1 MIGTEDAANVG
12 FMVIGALLIAITLGN
27 SFIARLPLSASMLYL
42 LVGVGLGPVG
52 WGLVVLDP
60 FQLDTVLVERL
71 TEVAVLIS
79 LFTAGLKLDLP
90 LRHPRWRL
98 PLRLATLSMVVT
110 VGLVA
115 ALGHWLL
122 GLPLGGAVLLAAIL
136 APTDP
141 VLASDVQVSG
151 EGDRDRLR
159 FGLTGEGGLNDGTAF
174 PFVMLGLGLLN
185 LHDLGAWGWRW
196 LAVDVVWA
204 AAAGL
209 AIGYAL
215 GALVGRAILVL
226 RTRHREALGS
236 DEFVALGLVAL
247 AYGVAL
253 WCNAYGFLAVF
264 AAGLALR
271 RLEPVDAPSPVA
283 TAAADTPGP
292 AASSAEQAAG
302 KSTDGAG
309 KGHAG
314 NAGTHP
320 ASAAAAAARSL
331 PSSGEGGGGDGPPMD
346 PQQQPEQLM
355 RAVAQFN
362 VALEHVA
369 EVAVVLMVGALLAWV
384 QWDWRMAWFVPVLF
398 LLVRPVAVFAGMAGS
413 PVARSQ
419 RRLMAWFGIR
429 GIGSIYYLAYA
440 INHGLD
446 ADLARQ
452 LLSITLTVVVA
463 SIVVHGVSVTPLMQ
477 RYEARRKG
485 AGAGK
490 GVQS

>member
-1 MIGTEDAANVG
+1 MQRLHLRAWLQGRGAARMIGSEDAANVG
-12 FMVIGALLIAITLGN
+12 FMVVGALLIAITLGN

-60 FQLDTVLVERL
+60 FELDTVLVERL

-110 VGLVA
+110 VALVA

-151 EGDRDRLR
+151 DGDRDRLR

-253 WCNAYGFLAVF
+253 WCDAYGFLAVF

-271 RLEPVDAPSPVA
+271 RLEPVDAAP
-283 TAAADTPGP
+283 
-292 AASSAEQAAG
+292 
-302 KSTDGAG
+302 
-309 KGHAG
+309 
-314 NAGTHP
+314 
-320 ASAAAAAARSL
+320 AAAAAATHPAAPGCSAAAA
-331 PSSGEGGGGDGPPMD
+331 SGQNANSTDAADAGEPTAAQAPD
-346 PQQQPEQLM
+346 PQQEPRQLM

-369 EVAVVLMVGALLAWV
+369 EVAVVLVVGALLAWV

-398 LLVRPVAVFAGMAGS
+398 LLVRPLAVFAGLAGS

-463 SIVVHGVSVTPLMQ
+463 SIVVHGVSVTPLMR

-485 AGAGK
+485 QGAQG
-490 GVQS
+490 

>member
-1 MIGTEDAANVG
+1 MISTADAANVG

-60 FQLDTVLVERL
+60 FELDTELIERL

-98 PLRLATLSMVVT
+98 PLRLATLSMVLT
-110 VGLVA
+110 VGMVA

-185 LHDLGAWGWRW
+185 LHDLGTWGWRW

-271 RLEPVDAPSPVA
+271 RLEPVDAP
-283 TAAADTPGP
+283 AAAV
-292 AASSAEQAAG
+292 AAAV
-302 KSTDGAG
+302 GAG
-309 KGHAG
+309 HSADDSTGGAVNADNAEAEPAG
-314 NAGTHP
+314 AAP
-320 ASAAAAAARSL
+320 PSLASGSA
-331 PSSGEGGGGDGPPMD
+331 DGQATD
-346 PQQQPEQLM
+346 PQQEPRQLM

-369 EVAVVLMVGALLAWV
+369 EVAVVLVVGALLAWV

-398 LLVRPVAVFAGMAGS
+398 LLVRPVAVFTGLAGS

-477 RYEARRKG
+477 RYEAGRKG
-485 AGAGK
+485 KGAEG
-490 GVQS
+490 

>member
-1 MIGTEDAANVG
+1 MQRLHLRAWLQGRDAARMIGSEDAANVG
-12 FMVIGALLIAITLGN
+12 FMVVGALLIAITLGN

-60 FQLDTVLVERL
+60 FELDTVLVERL
-71 TEVAVLIS
+71 TEIAVLIS

-90 LRHPRWRL
+90 LRHPRWR
-98 PLRLATLSMVVT
+98 
-110 VGLVA
+110 
-115 ALGHWLL
+115 
-122 GLPLGGAVLLAAIL
+122 LPLGGAVLLAAIL

-271 RLEPVDAPSPVA
+271 RLEPVDAPAPA
-283 TAAADTPGP
+283 PALAAAVGAGQPP
-292 AASSAEQAAG
+292 AAHSKDG
-302 KSTDGAG
+302 KDGA
-309 KGHAG
+309 KPAG
-314 NAGTHP
+314 DLEAQP
-320 ASAAAAAARSL
+320 ARASAPALSAASEAGQA
-331 PSSGEGGGGDGPPMD
+331 PD
-346 PQQQPEQLM
+346 PQQEPKQLM

-369 EVAVVLMVGALLAWV
+369 EVAVVLVVGALLAWV

-398 LLVRPVAVFAGMAGS
+398 LLVRPVAVFAGLAGS

-429 GIGSIYYLAYA
+429 GIGSVYYLAYA

-477 RYEARRKG
+477 RYEARRKAKG
-485 AGAGK
+485 AEG
-490 GVQS
+490 

>member
-1 MIGTEDAANVG
+1 MIGTADAANVG
-12 FMVIGALLIAITLGN
+12 FMVVGALLIAITLGN

-60 FQLDTVLVERL
+60 FELDTVLVERL
-71 TEVAVLIS
+71 AEIAVLIS

-98 PLRLATLSMVVT
+98 PLRLATLSMVLT
-110 VGLVA
+110 VGVVA

-122 GLPLGGAVLLAAIL
+122 GLPLGAAVLLAAIL

-141 VLASDVQVSG
+141 VLASVVQVSS

-209 AIGYAL
+209 AIGYVL
-215 GALVGRAILVL
+215 GTLVGRAILVL

-253 WCNAYGFLAVF
+253 WCHAYGFLAVF

-271 RLEPVDAPSPVA
+271 RLEPVDAPP
-283 TAAADTPGP
+283 AAAGRAPHPVGP
-292 AASSAEQAAG
+292 DSTADSTDPTDQAA
-302 KSTDGAG
+302 KANGAP
-309 KGHAG
+309 AG
-314 NAGTHP
+314 AAAL
-320 ASAAAAAARSL
+320 ASAAGSAAAPAAGQAADS
-331 PSSGEGGGGDGPPMD
+331 
-346 PQQQPEQLM
+346 QQEPKQLM

-369 EVAVVLMVGALLAWV
+369 EVAVVLVVGALLAWV

-398 LLVRPVAVFAGMAGS
+398 LLVRPLAVYAGLVGM

-429 GIGSIYYLAYA
+429 GIGSVYYLAYA

-477 RYEARRKG
+477 RYEARRGTAAKG
-485 AGAGK
+485 EKAEPE
-490 GVQS
+490 

>member
-1 MIGTEDAANVG
+1 MIGTADAANVG
-12 FMVIGALLIAITLGN
+12 FMVVGALLIAITLGN

-52 WGLVVLDP
+52 WALVVLDP
-60 FQLDTVLVERL
+60 FELDTVLIERL
-71 TEVAVLIS
+71 TEIAVLIS

-110 VGLVA
+110 VALVA

-122 GLPLGGAVLLAAIL
+122 SLPLGGAVLLAAIL

-398 LLVRPVAVFAGMAGS
+398 LLVRPLAVFAGMAGS